1 MRRAL
6 TIIDMSQDLVLV
18 RRDITDTK

>member
-6 TIIDMSQDLVLV
+6 TIIGMSQDLVLV

>member
-6 TIIDMSQDLVLV
+6 TIIGMPQDLVLV